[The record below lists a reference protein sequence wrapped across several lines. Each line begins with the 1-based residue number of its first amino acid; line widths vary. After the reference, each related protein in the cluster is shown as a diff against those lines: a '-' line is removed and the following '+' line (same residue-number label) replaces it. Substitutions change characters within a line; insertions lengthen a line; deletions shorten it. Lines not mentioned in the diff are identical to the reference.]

1 MKPHSVIVAAHAL
14 LSLASPSATH
24 RDQPKY
30 DVRPFRIDLDH
41 GVPRMLDLV
50 CEARLP
56 ERPEYPSLGD
66 SAGIDL
72 DVLEGLR
79 EEWLNSFDWPK
90 EQASMNDFKHFTVQ
104 IEGLKIHFIHE
115 KAADPMPSLPG
126 FAFSS
131 PPPANWTID
140 DTARVYNTL
149 MTGVLGYKTFAVF
162 GTDWGAGP
170 SYSLY
175 NNFNATTRAAHFA
188 FVPYLPKTVDALKV
202 DDNITLTSAEAFEEA
217 ESEAWLTTR
226 QGYFGEQTTD
236 PNTLGLALYDNP
248 VGQLAWIGDKY
259 INYSDPRAG
268 TGVSLV
274 THNEILREVSLY
286 YLTRSFLS
294 SVFIYS
300 QNKADGFKQNYVKAN
315 TDAPMLFSAFK
326 YNIAFWPPQLVSKV
340 GNLVFYHNHD
350 FGGHFPGIDNPPA
363 LLADLREIGNYWLE

>member
-1 MKPHSVIVAAHAL
+1 MKSHSVIVAAHAL

-50 CEARLP
+50 REARLP
-56 ERPEYPSLGD
+56 GRPEYPSLGN

-72 DVLEGLR
+72 DVLKGLR

-90 EQASMNDFKHFTVQ
+90 EQASMNEL

-115 KAADPMPSLPG
+115 KAADPNAIPLILAHGWPGSFLEFAPIIRNLTQQANTSTNKSTSFNVVVPSLPG

-131 PPPANWTID
+131 LPPANWTID

-162 GTDWGAGP
+162 GTDWGSGP

-188 FVPYLPKTVDALKV
+188 FVPFLPKTVDALKV
-202 DDNITLTSAEAFEEA
+202 DDNITLTLAEAFEEA
-217 ESEAWLTTR
+217 ESEAWLTTG

-236 PNTLGLALYDNP
+236 
-248 VGQLAWIGDKY
+248 VR
-259 INYSDPRAG
+259 NYQNGKSP
-268 TGVSLV
+268 
-274 THNEILREVSLY
+274 SLY
-286 YLTRSFLS
+286 
-294 SVFIYS
+294 
-300 QNKADGFKQNYVKAN
+300 
-315 TDAPMLFSAFK
+315 
-326 YNIAFWPPQLVSKV
+326 
-340 GNLVFYHNHD
+340 
-350 FGGHFPGIDNPPA
+350 
-363 LLADLREIGNYWLE
+363 